1 MKRLLVVLLGF
12 GFAVAVGAQTV
23 TAPKMNVLADSATR
37 TGDRAE
43 LHGHVRIAACSIV
56 TADDAVI
63 HTLTNDVD
71 LSGTVR
77 MRLTDGI
84 DPLKD

>member
-1 MKRLLVVLLGF
+1 MKRLLVLLAGI
-12 GFAVAVGAQTV
+12 GFAVAAGAQPV

-37 TGDRAE
+37 TSDRAE

-56 TADDAVI
+56 TADEAVI

-71 LSGTVR
+71 LTGTVR
-77 MRLTDGI
+77 MKLTDGI
-84 DPLKD
+84 DPLRD